1 MGILED
7 IFSASFHCE
16 SLPQFPDWIEWRHI
30 SRGRTHCPICLGLD
44 KCWFTETNKPK
55 LPQHPL
61 CHCITFSIPL
71 SLVLKDAKSECDVR
85 KFSEYVLHPENNR
98 GKKVL
103 FNNWGYD
110 TPDSQLLQKEF
121 EKQALEKYTKGQY
134 TLGVLDEYGQRI
146 TIQIEFIDRNTQK
159 EIIANSGWMVC
170 PNGKIRCNT
179 PLVGGKKK

>member
-7 IFSASFHCE
+7 IFSASFHGE

-71 SLVLKDAKSECDVR
+71 SLVLK
-85 KFSEYVLHPENNR
+85 
-98 GKKVL
+98 G
-103 FNNWGYD
+103 GYD

-146 TIQIEFIDRNTQK
+146 TIQIELIDRNTQK